1 MRRGQCASAE
11 DSKRLNGLRAMRQC
25 FLRIEGSCPGYD
37 RPAYRS
43 WWPASPVN
51 ETVDACIKRLHSWQ
65 TKCGS
70 AAVVHRKTDP
80 ARHGASSEM
89 ASPPLAALAP
99 TLVEKLAN
107 RTEARSV
114 HRSPPPP
121 VSQPG
126 WSPCRLELR
135 AATLGLDSLATAA
148 QPFSPGGEFGCCA
161 GSFSSLAEE
170 LTLQWRRN
178 VSTAFRWP
186 APDTQ
191 CGPDHLSYGC
201 VFEPITSC
209 SLDTQPS
216 SGPCSSDVQ
225 FIHHG
230 VCERGAIHG
239 LALRSLASMLR
250 LRPDIR
256 RRVDEQKQ
264 SLRLP
269 DRYIALQIRGGDKP
283 GTESMYS
290 APSDFLDAA
299 VEASGAEARD
309 FDAVFLMTDD
319 FSMAEAMRD
328 ATMMPI
334 LTMAQKESRLAGK
347 TATGFHLYQEAPSVD
362 RFVQFWA
369 ESELA
374 ANASVLVG
382 SMASNVGRW
391 TRVLRESLSHPVA
404 FRNVDP
410 PVALHDQRN
419 ADIAAARTHE
429 CSLRPRHVNP
439 MLCKESWHRVVVEL
453 NTVSLVSSWRS
464 SAIAE
469 SVVELVDAI
478 GVLLAANVA
487 FKIGCRKD
495 DSRGIVGSAWS
506 SEWSC
511 AFSETA
517 GGCPATM
524 SISAR
529 AINHAA
535 SDSSRLAHLYNKLG
549 VRRPLPSNGEEHL
562 LRACIALSLTPFAL
576 GYGFMQSY
584 CSRLQL
590 RRTIL
595 RRYLCLRGS
604 VRALV
609 DDLKHNLTQPWID
622 LGRKDFVDAPA
633 TQPLVAKRHL
643 YDAFQIQR
651 EPNASEDSLAAS
663 LVHGLYRS
671 LSRFPYFGRS
681 SSHGHIPAASPRQQD
696 MGLFI
701 LADDVSEVAA
711 IKRSASGF
719 PNTFYDKYVV
729 GMSFITDPLTHD
741 PTRSPHSDAGA
752 FAHVWASV
760 ELAAEARWLFT
771 TASSRVGA
779 LVEAIREPSEREP
792 AIRVHPGEEP
802 SA

>member
-1 MRRGQCASAE
+1 M
-11 DSKRLNGLRAMRQC
+11 
-25 FLRIEGSCPGYD
+25 Y
-37 RPAYRS
+37 
-43 WWPASPVN
+43 
-51 ETVDACIKRLHSWQ
+51 
-65 TKCGS
+65 
-70 AAVVHRKTDP
+70 
-80 ARHGASSEM
+80 HG
-89 ASPPLAALAP
+89 
-99 TLVEKLAN
+99 
-107 RTEARSV
+107 
-114 HRSPPPP
+114 
-121 VSQPG
+121 
-126 WSPCRLELR
+126 
-135 AATLGLDSLATAA
+135 
-148 QPFSPGGEFGCCA
+148 F
-161 GSFSSLAEE
+161 
-170 LTLQWRRN
+170 
-178 VSTAFRWP
+178 
-186 APDTQ
+186 
-191 CGPDHLSYGC
+191 
-201 VFEPITSC
+201 
-209 SLDTQPS
+209 
-216 SGPCSSDVQ
+216 
-225 FIHHG
+225 
-230 VCERGAIHG
+230 CEHGAIHK
-239 LALRSLASMLR
+239 LALRSLASLLR

-290 APSDFLDAA
+290 PPSDFLDAA
-299 VEASGAEARD
+299 IEATEAEERD

-319 FSMAEAMRD
+319 FGMAEAVRD
-328 ATMMPI
+328 ATLKPI
-334 LTMAQKESRLAGK
+334 VTMAKEESRLAGK
-347 TATGFHLYQEAPSVD
+347 TAAGFHLYEEAPAID

-374 ANASVLVG
+374 SNASVLVG

-391 TRVLRESLSHPVA
+391 TRVLREGLVHPVP

-410 PVALHDQRN
+410 SAALHDQRN
-419 ADIAAARTHE
+419 ADISAARTHE
-429 CSLRPRHVNP
+429 CSWRPRHVNP

-453 NTVSLVSSWRS
+453 NAVSLLSSRRS
-464 SAIAE
+464 STIAE
-469 SVVELVDAI
+469 SVVELADAI

-487 FKIGCRKD
+487 FKIGCRED
-495 DSRGIVGSAWS
+495 GSRGIGGDAWGSD
-506 SEWSC
+506 WSC

-535 SDSSRLAHLYNKLG
+535 SDSNRLAHLYHKLG
-549 VRRPLPSNGEEHL
+549 VRRPLPSNGEEQL

-576 GYGFMQSY
+576 GYGHMQSY

-604 VRALV
+604 VRAVV
-609 DDLKHNLTQPWID
+609 DDLKHSLTQPWID
-622 LGRKDFVDAPA
+622 QGRSDFVNAPA
-633 TQPLVAKRHL
+633 TQPLQAKRHL
-643 YDAFQIQR
+643 YDAFQIHR
-651 EPNASEDSLAAS
+651 EPNASDVSLAAS

-681 SSHGHIPAASPRQQD
+681 SRDGRTPAASPRQQD

-701 LADDVSEVAA
+701 LADDLSDVSA

-719 PNTFYDKYVV
+719 PNTFYDRYVV

-741 PTRSPHSDAGA
+741 PALSPHSDADA

-792 AIRVHPGEEP
+792 ATRVHPGEEP